1 MGKRQRRHAPHLL
14 GRKITRKVRR
24 GPPDAPAN
32 FRFVIRRSA
41 LSPGATASDT
51 LAMDDERLSE
61 QEDWTLRRLHS
72 LGRFGQLLGETAQ
85 RYVSL
90 RSRDRRRDVREPI
103 HLVTPAAEPRDTG
116 STH

>member
-1 MGKRQRRHAPHLL
+1 
-14 GRKITRKVRR
+14 
-24 GPPDAPAN
+24 
-32 FRFVIRRSA
+32 
-41 LSPGATASDT
+41 
-51 LAMDDERLSE
+51 MDDDRLSE

-85 RYVSL
+85 RYSLL

-103 HLVTPAAEPRDTG
+103 NLVAPVADPRDTG